1 MLLTRYT
8 FVNTLR
14 RITPL
19 VLDWTVPMPLPDL
32 ARKLPVTGAPSPQ
45 VGQVPKKTTSDAI
58 VARQLASQALPR
70 HHDMSEA
77 ADRRGRFMARLS
89 RRVIKNSLL

>member
-19 VLDWTVPMPLPDL
+19 VSDWTLPMPDL
-32 ARKLPVTGAPSPQ
+32 ARKLPSSHFSAQAQQPAPVLESN
-45 VGQVPKKTTSDAI
+45 VV
-58 VARQLASQALPR
+58 VR
-70 HHDMSEA
+70 HEEVSEA
-77 ADRRGRFMARLS
+77 ADRRGKFMARLNRRIIKS
-89 RRVIKNSLL
+89 RNQ

>member
-19 VLDWTVPMPLPDL
+19 VLDWTVPMPLQDL
-32 ARKLPVTGAPSPQ
+32 TRKLPVTVGAPSPQ
-45 VGQVPKKTTSDAI
+45 VGQASRKTPSDAS
-58 VARQLASQALPR
+58 VARQLAAQALPR
-70 HHDMSEA
+70 HHDMNEA
-77 ADRRGRFMARLS
+77 ANRRGKFMARLS
-89 RRVIKNSLL
+89 HRIIKN

>member
-19 VLDWTVPMPLPDL
+19 VLDWTAPMPLPDL
-32 ARKLPVTGAPSPQ
+32 ARKLPGMGALSPQ
-45 VGQVPKKTTSDAI
+45 VSLVAKEAPSDTT
-58 VARQLASQALPR
+58 VAQQLASQAMPR

-77 ADRRGRFMARLS
+77 ANRRGKFMARLS

>member
-14 RITPL
+14 RISPL

-45 VGQVPKKTTSDAI
+45 AGQAPRKPSSDAI

>member
-19 VLDWTVPMPLPDL
+19 VLDWMAPMPLPDL
-32 ARKLPVTGAPSPQ
+32 TRKLPGMGAPSPQ
-45 VGQVPKKTTSDAI
+45 VGHMPKEVPSDAI
-58 VARQLASQALPR
+58 VARQLASQALPGT
-70 HHDMSEA
+70 MT
-77 ADRRGRFMARLS
+77 
-89 RRVIKNSLL
+89 